1 LSITVIQVPPTHQLG
16 VMAAMVIAAALGALQ
31 PSNGQTKAPRVDQQS
46 GPYLF
51 RVFCASCHGESGK
64 GDGPVA
70 DLLKRPPGDMTQIAR
85 RAGGS
90 FPRDAVIRTIDGRS
104 LVPAHGPREMPIWGD
119 RLKITEG
126 QSEKVIQER
135 IAAIAS
141 HLESLQAK

>member
-1 LSITVIQVPPTHQLG
+1 MRSSLAIG
-16 VMAAMVIAAALGALQ
+16 VMGALVTAAALGAMQ
-31 PSNGQTKAPRVDQQS
+31 PASGQKPKPRVDPQS
-46 GPYLF
+46 GPYLY
-51 RVFCASCHGESGK
+51 RVFCASCHGETGK

-70 DLLKRPPGDMTQIAR
+70 DLLKRPPGDLTQIAR
-85 RAGGS
+85 RAGGN
-90 FPRDAVIRTIDGRS
+90 FPRDAVIRTIDGRT

-126 QSEKVIQER
+126 QSEKVIQDR

>member
-1 LSITVIQVPPTHQLG
+1 MQPTHSLG
-16 VMAAMVIAAALGALQ
+16 VMAALVMAAVLGAVQ
-31 PSNGQTKAPRVDQQS
+31 PSSGQTKAPRVDQQS

-51 RVFCASCHGESGK
+51 RVFCASCHGGTGK

-70 DLLKRPPGDMTQIAR
+70 DLLRQPPGDLTQIAR
-85 RAGGS
+85 RSGGN
-90 FPRDAVIRTIDGRS
+90 FPRDAVIRTIDGRT
-104 LVPAHGPREMPIWGD
+104 LVPAHGTREMPIWGD

-126 QSEKVIQER
+126 QGEKVIQER

>member
-1 LSITVIQVPPTHQLG
+1 MRAQSRRWLRLTGAVLMGGAVLSG
-16 VMAAMVIAAALGALQ
+16 ASRSAA
-31 PSNGQTKAPRVDQQS
+31 GQTRPARVDPQS
-46 GPYLF
+46 GLYLF
-51 RVFCASCHGESGK
+51 RVFCASCHGLTAT
-64 GDGPVA
+64 GDGPVS
-70 DLLKRPPGDMTQIAR
+70 DLLKRPPGDLTQIAR

-126 QSEKVIQER
+126 QSEKVIQDR